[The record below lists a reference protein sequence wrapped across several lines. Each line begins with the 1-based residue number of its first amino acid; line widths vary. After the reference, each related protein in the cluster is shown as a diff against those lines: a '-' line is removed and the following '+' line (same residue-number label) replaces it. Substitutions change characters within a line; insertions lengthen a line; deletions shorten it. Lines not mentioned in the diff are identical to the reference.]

1 MEVLRALWNGPQ
13 SFVTI
18 HIAVIGG
25 DGIGPEVTEQAVR
38 VLSAA
43 EGRGLVDLAFQEF
56 PHGAEHYLS
65 TGETLSDATFA
76 TLRDDFDAILFGA
89 VGDPRVPNGEHARDL
104 LLGLRFRLDL
114 FINRRPLTLRAPDL
128 SPLKSAGTAAVD
140 FVIYRENTEGLYTG
154 AGRIENEG
162 TEDERAISEGIATRR
177 GVERIVRAAFEKA
190 VESGQRVTLADKAN
204 AVPHMFGL
212 WRRIFIEVAA
222 EYPQVES
229 EMRYVDALAME
240 MVRVPERFG
249 IIVTSNLLGDILSD
263 LGAEL
268 VGGPGLAPSANL
280 NPGVHGLYEP
290 VHGSAPDI
298 VGLGRANPFAAVL
311 SASLLLQD
319 NGAPEASAALEAA
332 VNAAL
337 REGVR
342 TPDIGGTATTDEVG
356 AWLAAHVAAGAG

>member
-1 MEVLRALWNGPQ
+1 VAFLFALRDWFAP
-13 SFVTI
+13 FVTI
-18 HIAVIGG
+18 RIAIIGG
-25 DGIGPEVTEQAVR
+25 DGIGPEVTEQACR
-38 VLSAA
+38 ALSAA
-43 EGRGLVDLAFQEF
+43 ARQGLVDIELQEF
-56 PHGAEHYLS
+56 PHGADHYLK
-65 TGETLSDATFA
+65 TGETLSDVAFA
-76 TLRDDFDAILFGA
+76 TLRDEFDAILFGA

-128 SPLKSAGTAAVD
+128 SPLKTAGTAPID

-154 AGRIENEG
+154 AGRVEGEG

-190 VESGQRVTLADKAN
+190 VELGMRVTLADKAN

-212 WRRIFIEVAA
+212 WRRVFLEVAA
-222 EYPQVES
+222 GYPRVES

-249 IIVTSNLLGDILSD
+249 VIVTSNLLGDILSD

-268 VGGPGLAPSANL
+268 VGGAGMAPSANV

-298 VGLGRANPFAAVL
+298 VGTGRANPFAAVL
-311 SASLLLQD
+311 SAALLLED
-319 NGAPEASAALEAA
+319 NGAPEAAAALERA
-332 VNAAL
+332 VDAAL
-337 REGVR
+337 SEGVR
-342 TPDIGGTATTDEVG
+342 TPDIRGSATTNEVG
-356 AWLAAHVAAGAG
+356 AWLAAHVAGAG